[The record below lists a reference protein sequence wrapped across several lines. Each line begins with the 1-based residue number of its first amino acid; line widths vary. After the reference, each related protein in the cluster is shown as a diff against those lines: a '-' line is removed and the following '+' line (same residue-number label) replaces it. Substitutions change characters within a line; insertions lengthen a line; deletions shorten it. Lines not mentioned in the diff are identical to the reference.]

1 MRLSNWI
8 APPGIMVP
16 LGAGLIIGAL
26 SVVDACTPA
35 QLGAVEDASNKR
47 DTICAFVE
55 AWAPSTPELAEIQE
69 LCAAGADL
77 KEIAAAYAG
86 CRPEDESESDQS
98 D

>member
-1 MRLSNWI
+1 MKLNWI
-8 APPGIMVP
+8 APPGVGYPI
-16 LGAGLIIGAL
+16 AL
-26 SVVDACTPA
+26 AAVVTTMMVVDACTPA
-35 QLGAVEDASNKR
+35 QLSAVEDASNKR

-69 LCAAGADL
+69 LCAAGSDL

-86 CRPEDESESDQS
+86 CRPEDESESGQS